1 MAAVQPEA
9 IRNIVLIGNTGTGK
23 TQLAEALLH
32 KAGLL
37 TRLGTTS
44 EGNTTSDFEPEEK
57 ERQASIFTSVLHLRW
72 KDHHLNLLDAP
83 GYADFIGAALWGM
96 AAADTAVLVLSA
108 VSGVD
113 IPSQRLFR
121 AATDQGMARL
131 VVVNRADA
139 ENADLER
146 VIGQVREALGPS
158 CRLLAVPVGQGATFK
173 GVVDAFGA
181 ESGLPAEASA
191 KAGEA
196 LLDVASAHGDLV
208 ESIVEADEA
217 MMERYLGDE
226 KIAPEEL
233 AKAFT
238 KALTAGPV
246 VPILFTSA
254 TKELGIDTLLD
265 VLVRFAPN
273 PRQARRRTARKGAEA
288 EATEMALD
296 GDPKGPLCAQVFKVV
311 ADPYVG
317 KVSYLRVFSGTLAA
331 DMSARIGDDRR
342 ETKLGHLLR
351 VQGKETAAISE
362 ALAGDIVGIA
372 KVDDLGLGRT
382 VSSGAEALKLP
393 EPPMP
398 IPMYSLALQPKSRG
412 DEQKISEVLHKAL
425 EEDSTLKTTRDRQTN
440 ELVVSG
446 MGDIH
451 LTMLL
456 ARLKRRYQ
464 LEVDTKPPKIPY
476 RETVTGKAEGHY
488 RHKKQTGGA
497 GQFGEV
503 YLRVEP
509 LDRGAGVEFVDDTF
523 GGSIPKQFL
532 PAVEKGV
539 REACDEGVIAGYP
552 FQDVRASA
560 CDGKSHPVDSKEIA
574 FKIAG
579 RYAFRDAVM
588 KARPVILEPYVNL
601 AVTVPDTYLGSITGD
616 LNSRRG
622 RIMGM
627 EAGAGGSQT
636 IRVQVPLAEVAQ
648 YNTQLRSITGGQ
660 GTYTMEFSHYEPVPS
675 HVQQQIVEAS
685 AKAKQEET

>member
-57 ERQASIFTSVLHLRW
+57 ERQASIFTSLLHLQW

-146 VIGQVREALGPS
+146 VIGQVREALGSS
-158 CRLLAVPVGQGATFK
+158 CRLLAVPVGQGAAFK

-181 ESGLPAEASA
+181 ES
-191 KAGEA
+191 GEA

-217 MMERYLGDE
+217 LMERYLGDE

-238 KALTAGPV
+238 KALTAGTV

-254 TKELGIDTLLD
+254 TKELGIDSLLD

-273 PRQARRRTARKGAEA
+273 PRQARRRTARKGAETEAA
-288 EATEMALD
+288 EVALD

-351 VQGKETAAISE
+351 VQGKETVPISE
-362 ALAGDIVGIA
+362 AMAGDIVGIA

-464 LEVDTKPPKIPY
+464 LE
-476 RETVTGKAEGHY
+476 
-488 RHKKQTGGA
+488 
-497 GQFGEV
+497 
-503 YLRVEP
+503 
-509 LDRGAGVEFVDDTF
+509 
-523 GGSIPKQFL
+523 
-532 PAVEKGV
+532 
-539 REACDEGVIAGYP
+539 
-552 FQDVRASA
+552 
-560 CDGKSHPVDSKEIA
+560 
-574 FKIAG
+574 
-579 RYAFRDAVM
+579 
-588 KARPVILEPYVNL
+588 
-601 AVTVPDTYLGSITGD
+601 
-616 LNSRRG
+616 
-622 RIMGM
+622 
-627 EAGAGGSQT
+627 
-636 IRVQVPLAEVAQ
+636 
-648 YNTQLRSITGGQ
+648 
-660 GTYTMEFSHYEPVPS
+660 
-675 HVQQQIVEAS
+675 
-685 AKAKQEET
+685 